1 MNLTYDEAVNEMELL
16 VDKIK
21 ELFPTESYKLSV
33 VWGKILE
40 GEASEE
46 QLAQSYEAGYSDGRE
61 EGGDARYD
69 EGYNDGYSDAESEY
83 GVKASE

>member
-1 MNLTYDEAVNEMELL
+1 MNLPYDEAVREMELL

-21 ELFPTESYKLSV
+21 ELFPTEAYKLSV
-33 VWGKILE
+33 VWSKILE

-46 QLAQSYEAGYSDGRE
+46 QLAESYEAGYSNGRE

-83 GVKASE
+83 GVKGSE